1 MPPESPPSTERPV
14 ILGRVTPSRT
24 IPGRRGGGG
33 RARFT
38 DPEERSRRIDAR
50 FDEAI
55 AAIGDQV
62 QISESIHA
70 ADPQLVLVF
79 EALDEQIDLSAVAS
93 KLGIE
98 VLVEAEGAIA
108 PTDDFELI
116 SANARNP
123 YIASCLHAVCAN
135 QKAFDN
141 LLSLWRAWRTTQG
154 LPHGYS
160 KLRDLFSHLK
170 DLRPWGPQDR
180 LRAIDWDEYFAG
192 HLDDRPHSIEIELW
206 YRLSDQKRRESQ
218 QEVTALVEQAGGQV
232 TAAAIVDQ
240 IGYHGLK
247 CTVPTQ
253 VLRDL
258 ASGNH
263 DAVRIVRSANV
274 MYLRVSGQALPV
286 IGPSADIEGRV
297 DGAMPSGDP
306 VLCLLDGYPAANHPL
321 LRGRVEVHDPDDL
334 VERATV
340 DELRH
345 GTWMSSV
352 AVWGDRGADHAP
364 ATRPVLVRPI
374 LTPADDTEMRIEELP
389 AEELVPDLMWR
400 VFRELFDGTA
410 VQPPAGS
417 TIAIV
422 SISVGDPASPFET
435 ILSSWARMIDWLS
448 YQYGVLIVVSAGNHP
463 NLVLTP
469 ESSTGI
475 AGLQGEARRRAI
487 LDALARQQNKRR
499 LLAPAESVNAVSVG
513 AIHADA
519 SGADPHGYAVDPT
532 DGLPSISPVSPTG
545 SGYRRSVKPDLA
557 ANGGRVFFRDG
568 VTAQGTV
575 SFTGLS
581 ALGPGIRVATP
592 SQFRETHVSGT
603 SPAAALI
610 ARRAARLHDLVTDIT
625 AGVPLTRRQRASA
638 IKALL
643 AHGTASPDRAEHDPI
658 AGENTFGNG
667 AATREYADGCA
678 TNEAVVLFVGSI
690 GANEEQELLFP
701 LPDGLNVR
709 GTKRIDATLAW
720 LTPVNWRHRQYR
732 KAALSFVKPEGAIPN
747 LGTPAGLSSDASTRG
762 ATTLQRQTW
771 ELQSTFASGQGSDM
785 KVRVKCYEQAGGL
798 HGERVD
804 FAVAL
809 SLWVAPTLNVDVYS
823 QVRAQVRA
831 RVPIQSQE

>member
-1 MPPESPPSTERPV
+1 MPPENQASTERPV
-14 ILGRVTPSRT
+14 ILGRVTSPRT

-62 QISESIHA
+62 QISDSIHA

-79 EALDEQIDLSAVAS
+79 EALDEQIDLSAVAAS
-93 KLGIE
+93 LGIE
-98 VLVEAEGAIA
+98 ILIEAESAIT
-108 PTDDFELI
+108 PTDEFELV
-116 SANARNP
+116 SDEPRNP
-123 YIASCLHAVCAN
+123 YIGSCLHAVCAN
-135 QKAFDN
+135 QTAFDN
-141 LLSLWRAWRTTQG
+141 LLSLWRMWRATDG
-154 LPHGYS
+154 LPYGYS
-160 KLRDLFSHLK
+160 KLRELFAHLK

-192 HLDDRPHSIEIELW
+192 HIDDRPQSIEIELW
-206 YRLSDQKRRESQ
+206 YRRSDQKRRQSQ

-232 TAAAIVDQ
+232 TASAIIDQ

-247 CTVPTQ
+247 CAVPNQ

-263 DAVRIVRSANV
+263 DAVRVVRSANV

-286 IGPSADIEGRV
+286 VGPPTEAQGQI
-297 DGAMPSGDP
+297 DGDLPTGDP
-306 VLCLLDGYPAANHPL
+306 VLCLLDGAPAANHPL
-321 LRGRVEVHDPDDL
+321 LRGRVEVYDPDDL
-334 VERATV
+334 LEKATV

-352 AVWGDRGADHAP
+352 AVWGDRGLGEAP
-364 ATRPVLVRPI
+364 AVRPVLVRPI
-374 LTPADDTEMRIEELP
+374 LTPADDTENRIEELP

-400 VFRELFDGTA
+400 AFRELFDGTDSR
-410 VQPPAGS
+410 PAAGE

-422 SISVGDPASPFET
+422 NISVGDPAAPFET
-435 ILSSWARMIDWLS
+435 ILSSWARIIDWLS
-448 YQYGVLIVVSAGNHP
+448 YQYGVLIIVSAGNHQ
-463 NLVLTP
+463 NLVLSP
-469 ESSTGI
+469 ASSTEI
-475 AGLQGEARRRAI
+475 AGLQGDDRRRAI
-487 LDALARQQNKRR
+487 LDAIARQQNKRR
-499 LLAPAESVNAVSVG
+499 LLAPAESVNAISVG
-513 AIHADA
+513 AIHGDA
-519 SGADPHGYAVDPT
+519 SRVDPLGYAVDPT
-532 DGLPSISPVSPTG
+532 DGLPAISPISPTG

-568 VTAQGTV
+568 ITAQDTI
-575 SFTGLS
+575 SFAGLS

-592 SQFRETHVSGT
+592 SQFRETHIAGT
-603 SPAAALI
+603 SPAAALV
-610 ARRAARLHDLVTDIT
+610 ARRAARLHDVVSDIT
-625 AGVPLTRRQRASA
+625 TGVSISTRQRASA

-643 AHGTASPDRAEHDPI
+643 AHGAAAPDHSEHDPVP
-658 AGENTFGNG
+658 GENTFGNG
-667 AATREYADGCA
+667 AATRDYADGCA
-678 TNEAVVLFVGSI
+678 TNEAVVLFIGSI

-709 GTKRIDATLAW
+709 EAKRIEATLAW

-732 KAALSFVKPEGAIPN
+732 KAALSFVKPEGAIPK
-747 LGTPAGLSSDASTRG
+747 LGTPTGLSSDATTRG
-762 ATTLQRQTW
+762 ATTLQRQSW
-771 ELQSTFASGQGSDM
+771 ELQSTFASGQGSNM

-798 HGERVD
+798 LGERVD

-809 SLWVAPTLNVDVYS
+809 SLWVAPALNVDVYS

-831 RVPIQSQE
+831 RVTIQPQG